1 VNLKKTFL
9 KAIYEQLGTTKND
22 IQVNNQGKEY
32 ISTKMTNL
40 RTFEAKK
47 FNTITKDRVNDRS
60 VTAKV
65 RRRSSSV

>member
-1 VNLKKTFL
+1 MNLKKTFL
-9 KAIYEQLGTTKND
+9 KAIHEQLGTTKND
-22 IQVNNQGKEY
+22 IQVNNQGKKY